1 MKIAIVGNYGNRNAG
16 DDAILSGLIHTMFTI
31 NKDIEITVFTNN
43 KDNTDTVEGVVKES
57 LIYKEKKSKLVNI
70 IFSIKEILKLKQK
83 FDIVILGGGGILMD
97 MYPRDLPLY
106 WFIVKNI
113 VKRDGTLI
121 VHGVGA
127 GPLKTS
133 LGKKIVKNILNSS
146 KVISVRDEKSK
157 KILNELISGNRSIEI
172 IGDPAFGNEH
182 LAISREAGVK
192 KIGIT
197 VLPYFADYYWPEY
210 DKEKFEQ
217 YKNNIIK
224 LIHGLS
230 ENKNNQIYLYSTKY
244 PDDHRLA
251 NEIYQETKKQN
262 VILNEEILS
271 PKSLIEF
278 TQDLDVVVGTRLH
291 SLIIGLLVNASIYGI
306 GYHHKVEGFFGEM
319 ELENNFFKID
329 ELNVDKLI
337 EEINQSESN
346 KNNIIKA
353 NSIYQSKFAKGVSI
367 LESVIEEKK

>member
-278 TQDLDVVVGTRLH
+278 TQDLDLVVGTRLH